1 MVPQSPHKPDVELT
15 VQGSTRPARAHTAT
29 PAEKTELWPQIIKV
43 NPGYAGYQ
51 QKTNRDIPVV
61 ICEELPTVP

>member
-1 MVPQSPHKPDVELT
+1 M
-15 VQGSTRPARAHTAT
+15 QGSTRPARAHTAT